1 MDLSSSRILTASSI
15 ANTSSGAIIIPAVKN
30 SSSLNKNSLN
40 PIRIGDAAFQKMR
53 TITTTPPITSSIH
66 DSSDQ
71 QPAVFIMNNMK
82 TEPQQPQR
90 TITVNRLLFS
100 NNNNN
105 NNNNINTMNTPTSTT
120 IVNGQNAINLATLVN
135 SLNTLNQM
143 ALLQSTNNS
152 TPTQNSIAKLLETP
166 ILSTT
171 NVIQR
176 PQATLVPAVTHHVS
190 SSANKENENT
200 PPSQTRISTVRSTP
214 GLPTSVQSP
223 SATGPI
229 QNEAFFAKT
238 KVLVEL
244 LTSPSTQPPSNFGS
258 SLIEPQTQTPY
269 SDATRT
275 RSKKRINRVKRPMN
289 AFMVFSQLERRKIV
303 QLAPDMHN
311 AEISKY
317 LGARWKRLSEIERR
331 PFIDEAE
338 RLKMLHLREYP
349 DYKYKP
355 RKRAKKG
362 SSPPTNSS
370 IPHMSSPMDTTDAS
384 SDDCTSKTSILPK
397 RLSEIERRPFIDEA
411 ERLKMLHLR
420 EYPDYKYKPRKRA
433 KKGSSPPTN
442 SSIPHMSSPMDTT
455 DASSDDCTSK
465 TSILPGMNRLEENLS
480 TSMENDFDDNS
491 SSALLSNTLASLID
505 PKLGLFPNTNF
516 DDPSLF
522 SSSLPINT
530 GCGGGASSSSSS
542 QQIDPL
548 LLDALA
554 SADPQTQEAFFNQLQ
569 MLGDFKLWADLDLSN
584 SDPTL

>member
-1 MDLSSSRILTASSI
+1 MDLSSSRILTTSSI

-30 SSSLNKNSLN
+30 SSSLNKNALN
-40 PIRIGDAAFQKMR
+40 PMRIGDAALQKMR
-53 TITTTPPITSSIH
+53 TITTTPPITSSSN
-66 DSSDQ
+66 DSTDQ
-71 QPAVFIMNNMK
+71 QPAVFIMNNTK
-82 TEPQQPQR
+82 TEPQQPR

-100 NNNNN
+100 NNNHHNT
-105 NNNNINTMNTPTSTT
+105 NITTPTSTT
-120 IVNGQNAINLATLVN
+120 IINGQNGINLATLVN

-152 TPTQNSIAKLLETP
+152 TTTTQNSIAKLLETP

-171 NVIQR
+171 NVIQQ
-176 PQATLVPAVTHHVS
+176 PQTTIVPSINNHIS
-190 SSANKENENT
+190 SSNKENENT
-200 PPSQTRISTVRSTP
+200 PSPRITNVRSTSV
-214 GLPTSVQSP
+214 LPTSIQSS
-223 SATGPI
+223 SATTPTI
-229 QNEAFFAKT
+229 QNDAFFAKT

-244 LTSPSTQPPSNFGS
+244 LTSPSTQPPSCFGS
-258 SLIEPQTQTPY
+258 SLIEPETQTPY

-275 RSKKRINRVKRPMN
+275 RSKKRINRIKRPMN

-362 SSPPTNSS
+362 STPPRNSTNPHTSS
-370 IPHMSSPMDTTDAS
+370 SMDTTDTS
-384 SDDCTSKTSILPK
+384 SDDCTSKT
-397 RLSEIERRPFIDEA
+397 
-411 ERLKMLHLR
+411 
-420 EYPDYKYKPRKRA
+420 
-433 KKGSSPPTN
+433 T
-442 SSIPHMSSPMDTT
+442 
-455 DASSDDCTSK
+455 
-465 TSILPGMNRLEENLS
+465 ILPGMNRLDENLS
-480 TSMENDFDDNS
+480 TSIENDFDENS
-491 SSALLSNTLASLID
+491 SSALLTNTLASLID
-505 PKLGLFPNTNF
+505 PKLGLFSTNANF
-516 DDPSLF
+516 DDPSF
-522 SSSLPINT
+522 FTSSQIAT
-530 GCGGGASSSSSS
+530 GTSSSSSSSS

>member
-1 MDLSSSRILTASSI
+1 MDLSSTSSSRILTTSSI
-15 ANTSSGAIIIPAVKN
+15 GNTSSGAIIIPAVKN
-30 SSSLNKNSLN
+30 SSSLNKN
-40 PIRIGDAAFQKMR
+40 PIRISDAAFQKMR
-53 TITTTPPITSSIH
+53 TITTTPPITSSH

-82 TEPQQPQR
+82 TEPQQR

-105 NNNNINTMNTPTSTT
+105 NNPTPTT
-120 IVNGQNAINLATLVN
+120 IINGQNAINLATLVN

-143 ALLQSTNNS
+143 ALLQSTNTS
-152 TPTQNSIAKLLETP
+152 TTPQPQNSIAKLLETP
-166 ILSTT
+166 ILSAT
-171 NVIQR
+171 NVVQQ
-176 PQATLVPAVTHHVS
+176 PQATLVPAVNHS
-190 SSANKENENT
+190 SSNKENENSS
-200 PPSQTRISTVRSTP
+200 PPTRISTVRSNTN
-214 GLPTSVQSP
+214 LPTSVQSSTP
-223 SATGPI
+223 APP

-244 LTSPSTQPPSNFGS
+244 LTSPSTQPPSCFGS
-258 SLIEPQTQTPY
+258 SMIGAETPTPY

-275 RSKKRINRVKRPMN
+275 RSKKRVNRVKRPMN

-362 SSPPTNSS
+362 SSPNEHSAL
-370 IPHMSSPMDTTDAS
+370 PHQSSPMDTTDTS
-384 SDDCTSKTSILPK
+384 SDDCLMKPSVLPVV
-397 RLSEIERRPFIDEA
+397 
-411 ERLKMLHLR
+411 
-420 EYPDYKYKPRKRA
+420 
-433 KKGSSPPTN
+433 
-442 SSIPHMSSPMDTT
+442 
-455 DASSDDCTSK
+455 
-465 TSILPGMNRLEENLS
+465 NRLDENLS
-480 TSMENDFDDNS
+480 SSIGHDFDDNS
-491 SSALLSNTLASLID
+491 SSMLLSNTLASLID
-505 PKLGLFPNTNF
+505 SKSGLFSTNL

-522 SSSLPINT
+522 SVSQPA
-530 GCGGGASSSSSS
+530 GGGGGASSS

-569 MLGDFKLWADLDLSN
+569 LLGDFKLWADLDLSN

>member
-1 MDLSSSRILTASSI
+1 MDLSSSRILTTSSI

-40 PIRIGDAAFQKMR
+40 PMRIGDAALQKMR
-53 TITTTPPITSSIH
+53 SITTTQPTITSSSSLLN
-66 DSSDQ
+66 DSTDQ
-71 QPAVFIMNNMK
+71 QPAVFIMNNTK
-82 TEPQQPQR
+82 TEPQQPR

-105 NNNNINTMNTPTSTT
+105 HNTNISTPTSTT
-120 IVNGQNAINLATLVN
+120 IINGQNGINLATLVN

-152 TPTQNSIAKLLETP
+152 TATTTQNSIAKLLETP
-166 ILSTT
+166 ILST
-171 NVIQR
+171 NVIQQ
-176 PQATLVPAVTHHVS
+176 PQTTIVPSINNHIS
-190 SSANKENENT
+190 SSNKENEN
-200 PPSQTRISTVRSTP
+200 SSSSRITNVRSTSV
-214 GLPTSVQSP
+214 LPTSVQSSSSP
-223 SATGPI
+223 TT
-229 QNEAFFAKT
+229 QNDAFFAKT

-244 LTSPSTQPPSNFGS
+244 LTSPSTQPPSCFGS
-258 SLIEPQTQTPY
+258 SLIEPETQTPY

-275 RSKKRINRVKRPMN
+275 RSKKRINRIKRPMN

-362 SSPPTNSS
+362 STPPRNSTNPHTSS
-370 IPHMSSPMDTTDAS
+370 SMDTTDTS
-384 SDDCTSKTSILPK
+384 SDDCTSKTSILPD
-397 RLSEIERRPFIDEA
+397 I
-411 ERLKMLHLR
+411 
-420 EYPDYKYKPRKRA
+420 
-433 KKGSSPPTN
+433 
-442 SSIPHMSSPMDTT
+442 
-455 DASSDDCTSK
+455 
-465 TSILPGMNRLEENLS
+465 NRLDGNLS
-480 TSMENDFDDNS
+480 TSIENDFDENS
-491 SSALLSNTLASLID
+491 SSALLTNTLASLID
-505 PKLGLFPNTNF
+505 PKLGLFSTNTNF
-516 DDPSLF
+516 DDPSF
-522 SSSLPINT
+522 FTTSQTAIGSSS
-530 GCGGGASSSSSS
+530 SSSSSS

>member
-1 MDLSSSRILTASSI
+1 MDLSSSRILTTSSI

-30 SSSLNKNSLN
+30 SSSLNKNALN
-40 PIRIGDAAFQKMR
+40 PMRIGDAALQKMR
-53 TITTTPPITSSIH
+53 TITTTPPITSSSN
-66 DSSDQ
+66 DSTDQ
-71 QPAVFIMNNMK
+71 QPAVFIMNNTK
-82 TEPQQPQR
+82 TEPQQPR

-100 NNNNN
+100 NNNHHNT
-105 NNNNINTMNTPTSTT
+105 NITTPTSTT
-120 IVNGQNAINLATLVN
+120 IINGQNGINLATLVN

-152 TPTQNSIAKLLETP
+152 TTTTQNSIAKLLETP

-171 NVIQR
+171 NVIQQ
-176 PQATLVPAVTHHVS
+176 PQTTIVPSINNHTSVPPFDFSCYYGTLAEETSKKKCHTHSFLVS
-190 SSANKENENT
+190 SSNKENENT
-200 PPSQTRISTVRSTP
+200 PSPRITNVRSTSV
-214 GLPTSVQSP
+214 LPTSIQSS
-223 SATGPI
+223 SATTPTI
-229 QNEAFFAKT
+229 QNDAFFAKT

-244 LTSPSTQPPSNFGS
+244 LTSPSTQPPSCFGS
-258 SLIEPQTQTPY
+258 SLIEPETQTPY

-275 RSKKRINRVKRPMN
+275 RSKKRINRIKRPMN

-362 SSPPTNSS
+362 STPPRNSTNPHTSS
-370 IPHMSSPMDTTDAS
+370 SMDTTDTS
-384 SDDCTSKTSILPK
+384 SDDCTSKT
-397 RLSEIERRPFIDEA
+397 
-411 ERLKMLHLR
+411 
-420 EYPDYKYKPRKRA
+420 
-433 KKGSSPPTN
+433 T
-442 SSIPHMSSPMDTT
+442 
-455 DASSDDCTSK
+455 
-465 TSILPGMNRLEENLS
+465 ILPGINRLDENLS
-480 TSMENDFDDNS
+480 TSIENDFDENS
-491 SSALLSNTLASLID
+491 SSALLTNTLASLID
-505 PKLGLFPNTNF
+505 PKLGLFSTNANF
-516 DDPSLF
+516 DDPSF
-522 SSSLPINT
+522 FTSSQIAT
-530 GCGGGASSSSSS
+530 GTSSSSSSSS